1 LSSLYFEIESSG
13 GPIFANPLAMDQL
26 SLVMSSGSLGLP
38 HEEGA
43 CLSLSVHRKM
53 NRSKIFCSDN
63 SASFVLGKRK
73 LRTSEER
80 ERAGIGCGRPRKL
93 QARAAS
99 YLSSCTSAVVG
110 LFQACCPLLDQVP
123 A

>member
-43 CLSLSVHRKM
+43 CLSLVTENEQKQ
-53 NRSKIFCSDN
+53 D
-63 SASFVLGKRK
+63 L
-73 LRTSEER
+73 
-80 ERAGIGCGRPRKL
+80 L
-93 QARAAS
+93 QR
-99 YLSSCTSAVVG
+99 
-110 LFQACCPLLDQVP
+110 
-123 A
+123 

>member
-26 SLVMSSGSLGLP
+26 SLVMSSGKLGLP

-43 CLSLSVHRKM
+43 CLSLCSQKM

-63 SASFVLGKRK
+63 SASFGLGKRK

>member
-43 CLSLSVHRKM
+43 CLSLS
-53 NRSKIFCSDN
+53 
-63 SASFVLGKRK
+63 
-73 LRTSEER
+73 
-80 ERAGIGCGRPRKL
+80 
-93 QARAAS
+93 
-99 YLSSCTSAVVG
+99 
-110 LFQACCPLLDQVP
+110 LFTEK
-123 A
+123 